1 VIHHGVGRFMVV
13 RWGEQ
18 LVRQRRSDPMDSGT
32 AIASIPCMIE
42 TMAPSRSKVAKKTA
56 SAKSAAKTTAAKASL
71 TLSSKNY
78 SSWSLRG
85 WLLARFS
92 GIPFGEVMVSP
103 DDADARK
110 ELLLLAPSIRVPCLT
125 HEGAKVWNTLAIAQ
139 YLDEIRPE
147 AGLMPKDRL
156 ARAHCRSVSGEMNSG
171 FANLRSALPMNLKAR
186 HPGYKIWA
194 GAQPDIDRI
203 VEIWTECLATYG
215 GPWLFGAHRTM
226 ADAMFAPVAT
236 RFLTYDVKLNKPC
249 IGYCQ
254 TVMAMPE
261 MKEWVAAAKLEP
273 DDIEELDMDF

>member
-1 VIHHGVGRFMVV
+1 M
-13 RWGEQ
+13 
-18 LVRQRRSDPMDSGT
+18 SDT
-32 AIASIPCMIE
+32 A
-42 TMAPSRSKVAKKTA
+42 TPSPSKAARKPTSARTVAKP
-56 SAKSAAKTTAAKASL
+56 AAKPGTTKAAL

-92 GIPFGEVMVSP
+92 GIPFVEVMVSP

-125 HEGAKVWNTLAIAQ
+125 HDGAKVWNTLAIAH
-139 YLDEIRPE
+139 YLDELRPE
-147 AGLMPKDRL
+147 AGLLPKDRL

-215 GPWLFGAHRTM
+215 GPWLFGANRTM

-236 RFLTYDVKLNKPC
+236 RFLTYDVKLNKAC
-249 IGYCQ
+249 FGYCQ
-254 TVMAMPE
+254 AVMAMPE
-261 MKEWVAAAKLEP
+261 MKEWVAAAKREP
-273 DDIEELDMDF
+273 EEIEELDMDF